1 MNVVNTVDPSAFPTP
16 AAFGNWVRIQLI
28 LMVGVNCGLIRRH
41 KVSPLYQS
49 GVRFREEPRGVET
62 FVDALTCE
70 RKGHGDCAHLAA
82 WRCAEYRSIG
92 VPAEIRIRWRHPVYH
107 VVVRLP
113 HGRFPR
119 AKRDRYGVWIE
130 DPSAELG
137 MPSSD

>member
-1 MNVVNTVDPSAFPTP
+1 MRIVTTVDRSAFGNP
-16 AAFGNWVRIQLI
+16 AAFGNWVRMQLI
-28 LMVGVNCGLIRRH
+28 LMVAVNRGLIAKRA
-41 KVSPLYQS
+41 VSSLYAS
-49 GVRFREEPRGVET
+49 GVRYREESPGVET
-62 FVDALTCE
+62 FVDALTCQ
-70 RKGHGDCAHLAA
+70 RAGHGDCAHLAS
-82 WRCAEYRSIG
+82 WRCAELRQSG
-92 VPAEIRIRWRHPVYH
+92 VPAEIRIRWKHPIYH